1 MVQTQSIFNSINHYE
16 SYYKGKRSERQKYMM
31 VTAIARFIE
40 FNNLENPNHYLLYLI
55 VDKALNII
63 KWRAE
68 NDIISSLEEELQK
81 DIHLFER
88 LESLDTIKDNMWYIE
103 KYNLV

>member
-31 VTAIARFIE
+31 VTAISRFIS

-55 VDKALNII
+55 ADKSLNII
-63 KWRAE
+63 KWKAE

-81 DIHLFER
+81 DISLFQN
-88 LESLDTIKDNMWYIE
+88 S
-103 KYNLV
+103 